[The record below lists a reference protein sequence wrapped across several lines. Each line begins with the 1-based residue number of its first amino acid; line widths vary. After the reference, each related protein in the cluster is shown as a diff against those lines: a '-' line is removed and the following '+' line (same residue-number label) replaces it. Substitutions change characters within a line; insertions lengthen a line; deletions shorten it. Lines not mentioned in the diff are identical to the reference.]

1 MGVGCTRCKYKIK
14 LTHHHFEVFD
24 TINVFHPPPL
34 GQLRVYALS
43 KLNCQNKNEKKFHFL
58 TRSHYLLHIDV
69 IVISLAGVKHEIP
82 IDVQVLDK
90 SDQ

>member
-1 MGVGCTRCKYKIK
+1 MGDECTRCKSKVK

-24 TINVFHPPPL
+24 TIDIFHSPPL

-43 KLNCQNKNEKKFHFL
+43 KLNCQKKSEKKFHHL

-69 IVISLAGVKHEIP
+69 IVISLAEVEHEIP

-90 SDQ
+90 PDL